1 MPALDVATVRRS
13 TDRLLWDLRH
23 LDCGPARD
31 GVERVAY
38 WARDYLTDTDSDRR
52 AVDRHWV
59 LDAGSDLVAVLAGP
73 LPPRARHSAAL
84 ALRVADQ
91 LREV

>member
-13 TDRLLWDLRH
+13 TDRLLWGLRH

-31 GVERVAY
+31 GVERVT
-38 WARDYLTDTDSDRR
+38 WWTRDYLTETDPNRR

-59 LDAGSDLVAVLAGP
+59 LDAGHDLLMVLDGP
-73 LPPRARHSAAL
+73 LPPRARHCAAL

-91 LREV
+91 LREA